1 MTKMDLDEYKESF
14 KKQKRRYCWGSSKI
28 KQLLMPNSRA
38 GKMQDIEWNVRCG
51 EEKWAKGGINKMDSN
66 RKRCWKEDGTV
77 R

>member
-1 MTKMDLDEYKESF
+1 
-14 KKQKRRYCWGSSKI
+14 
-28 KQLLMPNSRA
+28 MPNSRA